1 MRWRRA
7 PLAARHRR
15 QADEAIRKL
24 REDAEVLGIGPVPG
38 PVRVALRRYHQR
50 RVRTWVLYGLFT
62 YICLRVIGEGLS
74 IYVKQADEHAERIP
88 YYSDAKAL
96 AAWFVGDVGAGAIAL
111 LLLAY
116 PLWSLLASVARMC
129 GAGGYTFERVNVWTH
144 LIGQCAD
151 IVRSSGSRDAHLR
164 ALSLRL
170 PVLRVRGA
178 RMSRGSVPFFS
189 RRNGPLKSHAA
200 QVVGALRA
208 AEAELDKD
216 PQKAACDLARMALT
230 ISERY
235 ASGRLGAL
243 LDERDLRGPHR
254 MGDAVRLSLTVVLVA
269 AIVIA
274 AARQG
279 VPEPPRLLP
288 LWWWWRSSI
297 GTRLL
302 VESRVSA

>member
-1 MRWRRA
+1 M
-7 PLAARHRR
+7 
-15 QADEAIRKL
+15 
-24 REDAEVLGIGPVPG
+24 
-38 PVRVALRRYHQR
+38 
-50 RVRTWVLYGLFT
+50 LYGLFT

-74 IYVKQADEHAERIP
+74 IYVKQADEHAERFP

-96 AAWFVGDVGAGAIAL
+96 SVWLVGDVGAGAIAL

-129 GAGGYTFERVNVWTH
+129 GAGGYTFERVTVWTH

-151 IVRSSGSRDAHLR
+151 IVRCSSGSRDAHLR

-170 PVLRVRGA
+170 PVMRVRGA
-178 RMSRGSVPFFS
+178 RMSRGSVPFLS

-216 PQKAACDLARMALT
+216 PQKAAHDLARMALT

-235 ASGRLGAL
+235 ATGRLGAL
-243 LDERDLRGPHR
+243 LDERDLGEPHR

-269 AIVIA
+269 AIAVA

-279 VPEPPRLLP
+279 MPEPAAIAAAVVVVAIIYRNAAAGGVAGVGLIVLELLLGSFFP
-288 LWWWWRSSI
+288 
-297 GTRLL
+297 GK
-302 VESRVSA
+302 